1 MLSVPSYVE
10 DGFYLARAILSETGT
25 KAVLDAFARTVRDIV
40 GSELAPDSPRLATM
54 FRENPARQ
62 TAAYDAFRG
71 NPTLHQLGMDPA
83 ITETAK
89 AILGSREIDL
99 LEKSPFRIDVPMEI
113 KELAVWHQDHFYVG
127 GDPRT
132 VTVWVPFQDTD
143 YLKGCIGVMPSSH
156 KLGPLPHENQV
167 LGKRH
172 FPDGIFDREV
182 RLVEMNEGDV
192 LFFDGCL
199 LHSGS
204 VNLSDS
210 IRYSTQLR
218 FVRRDRP
225 SDAAMGKRIQ
235 VA

>member
-1 MLSVPSYVE
+1 MLSIPDYTNN
-10 DGFYLARAILSETGT
+10 GFYLACAILAKTETT
-25 KAVLDAFARTVRDIV
+25 AVLNAFAKTVQDVI
-40 GSELAPDSPRLATM
+40 GHELRPDSPDLAEL
-54 FRENPARQ
+54 FRRDTGKQ
-62 TAAYDAFRG
+62 TAVYNGFRG
-71 NPTLHQLGMDPA
+71 NSTLHQLAMNSA
-83 ITETAK
+83 ITEVAK
-89 AILGSREIDL
+89 AILGHDEIDL
-99 LEKSPFRIDVPMEI
+99 LQKSPFRIDIPMET
-113 KELAVWHQDHFYVG
+113 KELAVWHQDYFYVG

-132 VTVWVPFQDTD
+132 ITVWVPFQNTD
-143 YLKGCIGVMPSSH
+143 YFKGCLGVMPRSH

-182 RLVEMNEGDV
+182 RLVEMKEGDV

-218 FVRRDRP
+218 YVRRDRP
-225 SDAAMGKRIQ
+225 SDAGMGPRIQ
-235 VA
+235 IA